1 MRLGDLAT
9 KIFLDS
15 GNPAETREAL
25 ALLGFLD
32 GQTTNPSL
40 VAKNPKVKEKIER
53 GEKFGL
59 KELKDFY
66 KEIVRE
72 ISGLIPAGSVSIEVY
87 ADRNTSA
94 EEMLAQGREMF
105 AWIPNAHIKYP
116 ITSAGLEAAERSVAE
131 GMRVNM
137 TLCFTQQQAAA
148 VYGATHRGKRGDVY
162 ISPFIGR
169 LYDRGENGMDLVKN
183 ILRMYQDGD
192 GHVDVLCASVR
203 NLEHFFGCLKIGA
216 DIITSPFA
224 VLKEWRANGKKMDEA
239 KFMYYAK
246 GAKIPYEELNLQKDW
261 HNFNIIHELTDAG
274 LERFAAD
281 WNSLLR

>member
-1 MRLGDLAT
+1 MRPDDLKT

-15 GNPAETREAL
+15 GNPMETREAL

-40 VAKNPKVKEKIER
+40 VAKNPQVKRKIER

-59 KELKDFY
+59 EELKDFY

-72 ISGLIPAGSVSIEVY
+72 ISSLIPAGSVSVEVY

-94 EEMLAQGREMF
+94 EEMLRQGTEMF
-105 AWIPNAHIKYP
+105 SWIPNAHIKYP
-116 ITSAGLEAAERSVAE
+116 ITSAGLDAAERSLAE

-148 VYGATHRGKRGDVY
+148 VYGATQAGKKGDVY

-169 LYDRGENGMDLVKN
+169 LYDRKENGLDLVKN

-192 GHVDVLCASVR
+192 NHVEVLCASVR
-203 NLEHFFGCLKIGA
+203 NLEHFFGALKIGS
-216 DIITSPFA
+216 DIITSPLA
-224 VLKEWRANGKKMDEA
+224 VLKDWRTNGKKMPEE
-239 KFMYYAK
+239 KFMSYAR
-246 GAKIPYEELNLQKDW
+246 GTKIPYEELHLHHDW
-261 HNFNIIHELTDAG
+261 RKFNIIHELTDTG
-274 LERFAAD
+274 LEKFAAD